1 MTEGLRADDAGVLLL
16 SRALAT
22 VDPRGVL
29 VVHAGELPG
38 LRGPATRIVLDVRE
52 LAGAR
57 DRCIRADD
65 DAALAALADFTDAAV
80 WPRAHLGKDFS
91 FACLAL
97 GARALRP
104 GGALWCCARKH
115 KGAESLA
122 DAMVALLGNVE
133 TVDRDQGY
141 RLMKSVFE
149 DQRDLG
155 LARTWIELRHAF
167 ADPWLGPEPMHAAPG
182 VFSRRE
188 LDRGT
193 RVLIEHVAAWADRV
207 AAAPALVLDL
217 CAGIGPLARFA
228 SVRWPQARLLAIES
242 NLVAAAL
249 LRDNLAAARER
260 LVLWVRDG
268 LPTPAQA
275 PREGDP
281 IAPASVSLA
290 LVNPPTH
297 AERGALV
304 ALLRGLRPWMAPGGD
319 AFVVVSRAGVSS
331 AGLHEAGAH
340 IDATTIAGYTILHAR
355 WP

>member
-29 VVHAGELPG
+29 VVHAGALPG

-52 LAGAR
+52 LVGAR

-65 DAALAALADFTDAAV
+65 GPALAALRDFSDAAV

-104 GGALWCCARKH
+104 GGALWCCARKQ
-115 KGAESLA
+115 KGAQSLA

-133 TVDRDQGY
+133 TVARDEGY

-149 DQRDLG
+149 DQRDLA
-155 LARTWIELRHAF
+155 LAQQWIDVRYAF
-167 ADPWLGPEPMHAAPG
+167 TEPVLGPLPMHAAPG

-188 LDRGT
+188 LDDGT
-193 RVLIEHVAAWADRV
+193 RQLIAHVAAWADRV
-207 AAAPALVLDL
+207 GAAPAVVLDL
-217 CAGIGPLARFA
+217 CAGIGPLVRFA
-228 SVRWPQARLLAIES
+228 SVRFEHARLLAIES
-242 NLVAAAL
+242 NLVAASL
-249 LRDNLAAARER
+249 LRDNLADARDR
-260 LVLWVRDG
+260 LTLWVRDG
-268 LPTPAQA
+268 LPPPAQA
-275 PREGDP
+275 SREDGGV
-281 IAPASVSLA
+281 APGSVSLA

-331 AGLHEAGAH
+331 EGLHEAGAH
-340 IDATTIAGYTILHAR
+340 VDATTVAGYTILHAH